1 MADTELSPFKPM
13 ADGVLASY
21 LAKDGASYFL
31 ARKLCQTVRYTIET
45 LVLIGNWGGGNI

>member
-13 ADGVLASY
+13 ADGVLTSS

-31 ARKLCQTVRYTIET
+31 ARKLCQKT
-45 LVLIGNWGGGNI
+45 GGMC